1 VSTFGILR
9 SLSNTFTSYADS
21 GESNASWPFV
31 TIPDFQYR
39 SHDYLKISGA
49 EMIAF
54 SPLVSPL
61 DVKEWAS
68 YSVNHQ
74 GWIEEGLRTSFD
86 EDSTNHVSATPA
98 PIREMVWKFN
108 DGTSNPI
115 PDSTPIPSLP
125 LWQMYPPP
133 TDTAVLN
140 YNLRSNGHFD
150 RGIALSES
158 SKKTVLSQIFLD
170 NELSVF
176 DRTLDFEIPRSLVIQ
191 PVFESFENE
200 APVAG
205 FLLVLVP
212 WNIFFEAV
220 LGEGTSPL
228 ICVMSNSCGSTFSY
242 RVDGPKATFLGNDDV
257 HDLKYETMKVQSLF
271 PDFERDNYIGESIAK
286 YCEYSLTIYPTTKF
300 EEAYQNSSPFVNM
313 SAVLAVFLLTSM
325 LFLVYDWLVQRLKR
339 KVVDQAQRSTAI
351 VDR

>member
-1 VSTFGILR
+1 V
-9 SLSNTFTSYADS
+9 
-21 GESNASWPFV
+21 ESNASWPFV

-39 SHDYLKISGA
+39 SHDYLEISGA
-49 EMIAF
+49 DMIAF
-54 SPLVSPL
+54 SPILSPL

-68 YSVNHQ
+68 YSVKNQ
-74 GWIEEGLRTSFD
+74 GWIEEGLRTSFSD
-86 EDSTNHVSATPA
+86 QSTNHVSATPA
-98 PIREMVWKFN
+98 PIRERVWKFS

-133 TDTAVLN
+133 KDTAVVN
-140 YNLRSNGHFD
+140 YNLRSTRDFE

-158 SKKTVLSQIFLD
+158 SKKTVLSEIFLD
-170 NELSVF
+170 DELSVF

-200 APVAG
+200 ARVAG

-220 LGEGTSPL
+220 LGEGTRPL
-228 ICVMSNSCGSTFSY
+228 IGVMSNSCGSTFSY
-242 RVDGPKATFLGNDDV
+242 RVDGPKATFLGNGDM
-257 HDLKYETMKVQSLF
+257 HDPKYDTMKVQSLF
-271 PDFERDNYIGESIAK
+271 PDFERDKHIGESFSK
-286 YCEYSLTIYPTTKF
+286 YCEYSLTIYPTIKF
-300 EEAYQNSSPFVNM
+300 EEGYQNTSPIVNM